1 MTKAPYGQ
9 YYTDLYKLGWFN
21 SPQVCKVLKV
31 AFDQEPH
38 ERQRQIKEK
47 LYAELGT
54 DSLAKVNPQHFVR
67 TLDGMGLF
75 FTLPTSLKD
84 QLR

>member
-1 MTKAPYGQ
+1 MEKIGRETENAGMDKKELPRFEIIDRA
-9 YYTDLYKLGWFN
+9 T
-21 SPQVCKVLKV
+21 
-31 AFDQEPH
+31 
-38 ERQRQIKEK
+38 ERQQQIKDR
-47 LYAELGT
+47 LYAEFGT
-54 DSLAKVNPQHFVR
+54 DSLAMVNPQHFVR